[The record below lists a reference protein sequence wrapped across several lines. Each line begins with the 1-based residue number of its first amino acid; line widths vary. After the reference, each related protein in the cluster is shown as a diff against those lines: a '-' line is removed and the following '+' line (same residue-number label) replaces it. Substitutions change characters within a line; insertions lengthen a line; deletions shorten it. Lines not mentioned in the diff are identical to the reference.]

1 MEVLG
6 SSIDLCS
13 FTRESWHGFWKVYIA
28 DPKMDPNEAVSL
40 LVNYAFNGLGL
51 KTIYADTMG
60 TNYRMQHVLGKMG
73 FQLLERIERYY
84 DMHDRWEDKLNY
96 ILVRG

>member
-28 DPKMDPNEAVSL
+28 DPKMDPNTPIPW
-40 LVNYAFNGLGL
+40 GQ
-51 KTIYADTMG
+51 TIQCSMS
-60 TNYRMQHVLGKMG
+60 
-73 FQLLERIERYY
+73 
-84 DMHDRWEDKLNY
+84 
-96 ILVRG
+96 